1 MGCFNSKVSN
11 DHPHKKPIEISARSS
26 HKNSL
31 RLLGTET
38 ESVKTLTFKHVMKDP
53 MGREFFMKVLKLE
66 HAEENM
72 LFFEVRSLDI
82 FTKHYTLYT
91 ILQTRHTPYGIHHSS
106 HYPYYH
112 IPYTIYHTPYT

>member
-11 DHPHKKPIEISARSS
+11 DNLPHKKPVEVSARSS

-38 ESVKTLTFKHVMKDP
+38 ESVKTLTFKHIMKDP
-53 MGREFFMKVLKLE
+53 MGREFFMKFLKLE

-72 LFFEVRSLDI
+72 QFFEVSWL
-82 FTKHYTLYT
+82 
-91 ILQTRHTPYGIHHSS
+91 SS
-106 HYPYYH
+106 FFIAGYVAGYP
-112 IPYTIYHTPYT
+112 T